1 MRLKSVIRGFGLFTV
16 GGLGYILIELCW
28 RKRTHWSMFFV
39 GGICFRL
46 IGEVFF
52 RFAKYSLAVR
62 CFLSALLI
70 TVVEFFSGYLLN
82 IVMKMQVWDYTNRA
96 FNIKG
101 QVCLLYS
108 FFWLLLSIPAGY
120 LHGICKRFICRQT
133 DKNAP

>member
-1 MRLKSVIRGFGLFTV
+1 MRLKSVIRGFCLFAV
-16 GGLGYILIELCW
+16 GGLGYVLIELCW
-28 RKRTHWSMFFV
+28 RKRTHWSMFLV

-46 IGEVFF
+46 IGEVFCK
-52 RFAKYSLAVR
+52 FAKYCLAVR

-70 TVVEFFSGYLLN
+70 TVVEFFSGCLLN
-82 IVMKMQVWDYTNRA
+82 IIMKMQVWDYTNRA

-120 LHGICKRFICRQT
+120 LYGFCKRFICRQT